1 MGRTRRG
8 CGRCQCH
15 RHQPPCQ
22 SVSDVKRS
30 DWLVHKF
37 HCLGQ
42 HFVACVLASTNTT
55 PQRSIAPSDCDA
67 RWHPLPHTLRDA
79 LSQVTGLPLATSPVV
94 CARLPV
100 NIFVRSTKHLH
111 SNHDDTCQLPA
122 SITSRASSGAYHNAW
137 LHHLMLVDVSSFAN
151 SSQPEVTLTP
161 HPQTLYLLAH
171 ATTLVCSLGVLDVID
186 LRQLCADLV
195 DVRCI
200 EVRRA
205 RRA

>member
-15 RHQPPCQ
+15 RHQPPCL

-55 PQRSIAPSDCDA
+55 PQRSITPSDCDV

-79 LSQVTGLPLATSPVV
+79 LSQVSGLPLATSPVV

-100 NIFVRSTKHLH
+100 NIFVRSTKHR
-111 SNHDDTCQLPA
+111 PA
-122 SITSRASSGAYHNAW
+122 VCIPITMTLVNCLLQSHQERQAVPITTPGSIT
-137 LHHLMLVDVSSFAN
+137 
-151 SSQPEVTLTP
+151 
-161 HPQTLYLLAH
+161 
-171 ATTLVCSLGVLDVID
+171 
-186 LRQLCADLV
+186 
-195 DVRCI
+195 
-200 EVRRA
+200 
-205 RRA
+205 